1 MKVRVFNSLPN
12 AGEWYIAVLPTFE
25 FGRIKATFGYKGDVW
40 LTFSWLFWQV
50 QFSRE

>member
-1 MKVRVFNSLPN
+1 MKVRVFNTLPH
-12 AGEWYIAVLPTFE
+12 AGDWSIVVVPTFE
-25 FGRIKATFGYKGDVW
+25 FGRIKGAFVYTSDVW